1 MKRTAAPPHP
11 PATAQQLGD
20 RTTVPFFLRG
30 EASESVTPGPDQGQG
45 TEASPLHEFVARGQ
59 AAQRACDEV
68 LAQYYRER
76 PSRRQRK

>member
-1 MKRTAAPPHP
+1 MKRTAAPSHP
-11 PATAQQLGD
+11 PRDGTTVGD

-30 EASESVTPGPDQGQG
+30 EAAESVTPGPDQGQG
-45 TEASPLHEFVARGQ
+45 AEASPLPEFVARGQ
-59 AAQRACDEV
+59 AAQRAVDEV